1 MLVVDAVRMVIGKLF
16 QIRGAVEL
24 NARPANTV
32 LSVGWDSSW
41 WSDGDVV
48 ILAQIVTHSSRRET
62 FCPILCRFAVN
73 RLTIIISC
81 SKKAAL

>member
-1 MLVVDAVRMVIGKLF
+1 LVVDAVRMVIGKLF

-41 WSDGDVV
+41 
-48 ILAQIVTHSSRRET
+48 
-62 FCPILCRFAVN
+62 
-73 RLTIIISC
+73 
-81 SKKAAL
+81 